1 MFQVNETHSCLE
13 RDGKSYYS
21 MKEVANILNQK
32 KQFGR
37 NKLFRLLRDNNII
50 WGSGNVYPEYRNTFF
65 FEEAQTNGYNPYK
78 TMIFTALRVSEDG
91 IKLIERIIENKLS
104 KTQF

>member
-1 MFQVNETHSCLE
+1 MFQVDETHSCLE

-50 WGSGNVYPEYRNTFF
+50 WGSGNIYPDYRNVFC
-65 FEEAQTNGYNPYK
+65 FEEAQTNGYNPHK
-78 TMIFTALRVSEDG
+78 TMVFTALRVSEDG
-91 IKLIERIIENKLS
+91 IKLITELIARKLS
-104 KTQF
+104 